1 MLNKWDSNHQNDY
14 TMKKQR
20 FEKYGQQKERTY
32 KPNKTW
38 ERVSKFSKFEKM
50 KMILKNPEW

>member
-1 MLNKWDSNHQNDY
+1 
-14 TMKKQR
+14 MKKQR

-38 ERVSKFSKFEKM
+38 ERVRKFSKFEKM